1 MLQTL
6 CEPYIFMQVLN
17 KSLLGYVYTSRI
29 ISSNKISAIPK
40 LCEWNK
46 QFIIFIFSKFHS
58 FHYLRNRLQYVILW
72 DAGMQCFSGRGN
84 SCWSEAEVAVFH
96 SYGCWV
102 LISYSMTS
110 QSVYVSMHLIK
121 IMIKWGAIIEK
132 SGTVTLL
139 EIITL
144 VITQYNFIEIFINM
158 TRCMLTQSSP
168 EQENVFVVN

>member
-1 MLQTL
+1 
-6 CEPYIFMQVLN
+6 
-17 KSLLGYVYTSRI
+17 
-29 ISSNKISAIPK
+29 
-40 LCEWNK
+40 
-46 QFIIFIFSKFHS
+46 
-58 FHYLRNRLQYVILW
+58 
-72 DAGMQCFSGRGN
+72 
-84 SCWSEAEVAVFH
+84 
-96 SYGCWV
+96 
-102 LISYSMTS
+102 MTS